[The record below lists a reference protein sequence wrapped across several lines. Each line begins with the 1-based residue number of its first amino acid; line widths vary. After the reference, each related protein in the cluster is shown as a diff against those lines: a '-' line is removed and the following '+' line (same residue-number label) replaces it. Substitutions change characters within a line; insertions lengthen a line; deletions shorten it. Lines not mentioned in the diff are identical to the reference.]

1 MATTMTT
8 SNAPAATPTPA
19 ATKNGGA
26 ADTINAV
33 FAATLARSAGKV
45 ALRHKVAGKY
55 EDITFGELAARVER
69 VASGLAVLGV
79 AKEDRVAL
87 LSENR
92 PEWAIADL
100 AILAL
105 GAINVPIYTT
115 LPAPQVA
122 YILQNAGAK
131 AVIAS
136 DAKQL
141 QKVLKAREDAP
152 GVAFV
157 VSMDAAPA
165 PDDDP
170 TILTFADLE
179 KRGTA
184 SPLGERMEALSRS
197 VTPGD
202 VASFVYTS
210 GTTGAP
216 KGAMLT
222 HGNFVSDAR
231 AALAHFEN
239 STLPVTADDVFLSF
253 LPLCHVYER
262 TCGYYL
268 PLIVGATIAYAESI
282 FKVQDNMAEVK
293 PTLMVSMPRL
303 YEAMQ
308 ERIKEKA
315 AKAPDKQRKAFE
327 GALAAGL
334 DVADRR
340 AHNKGVG
347 PILALKRIVFDKLVF
362 SKIRERFGGRLRAFV
377 SGGAALAD
385 DTALFFDAL
394 GMPILQGYG
403 MTESSPCLSVNP
415 FNKPRI
421 GTVGKALPTVE
432 IKIADDGE
440 ILVRGPM
447 VMKGYWDN
455 PDATTETIKNG
466 WLHTGDIGK
475 LDADG
480 YLTITDR
487 KKDILVLANGKNVAP
502 QPIESALK
510 ASPFIGEVVLIG
522 DRQNTVTAL
531 VVPAFERLRD
541 WATKEGL
548 TFEGNAGLAAL
559 PEAKKKIKQE
569 IDAHS
574 THLADFEKIK
584 RFTLLATTFSV
595 EAGELTP
602 TLKIK
607 RKVIAQKFARE
618 IAQMRGAAVS

>member
-1 MATTMTT
+1 MATTMTPSSSPT
-8 SNAPAATPTPA
+8 TAPAVAS
-19 ATKNGGA
+19 
-26 ADTINAV
+26 DTLNSV
-33 FAATLARSAGKV
+33 FAATVARSPGKV
-45 ALRHKVAGKY
+45 ALRHKVGGKY
-55 EDITFGELAARVER
+55 ADITFSELAER
-69 VASGLAVLGV
+69 MRNVASGLAARGV
-79 AKEDRVAL
+79 GKGDRVAL

-92 PEWAIADL
+92 PEWAVADL

-105 GAINVPIYTT
+105 GAVNVPIYTT

-122 YILQNAGAK
+122 YILHNSGAK
-131 AVIAS
+131 AIIAS

-152 GVAFV
+152 NVAFV
-157 VSMDAAPA
+157 VSMDAPA
-165 PDDDP
+165 PDGDASVIP
-170 TILTFADLE
+170 FADLE
-179 KRGTA
+179 KSGA
-184 SPLGERMEALSRS
+184 AEPLGERLEAISRS
-197 VTPGD
+197 VAPDD

-210 GTTGAP
+210 GTTGNP

-231 AALAHFEN
+231 AALAHFDN
-239 STLPVTADDVFLSF
+239 STLPITPDDVFLSF

-268 PLIVGATIAYAESI
+268 PILVGATIAYAESI
-282 FKVQDNMAEVK
+282 FKVQDNMAEAK

-308 ERIKEKA
+308 ERIQEKA

-334 DVADRR
+334 AVADRR
-340 AHNKGVG
+340 AQGKGVG

-362 SKIRERFGGRLRAFV
+362 TKIRGRFGGRLRAFV

-385 DTALFFDAL
+385 DTALFFDAV

-415 FNKPRI
+415 FNAPRI
-421 GTVGKALPTVE
+421 GTVGRALPTVE
-432 IKIADDGE
+432 LKIADDGE
-440 ILVRGPM
+440 ILARGPM

-455 PDATTETIKNG
+455 PDATAETIKNG

-510 ASPFIGEVVLIG
+510 ASPFLSEVVLIG

-569 IDAHS
+569 LDAHS

-584 RFTLLATTFSV
+584 RFTLLPTTFSV

-618 IAQMRGAAVS
+618 IAEMRGDSAP